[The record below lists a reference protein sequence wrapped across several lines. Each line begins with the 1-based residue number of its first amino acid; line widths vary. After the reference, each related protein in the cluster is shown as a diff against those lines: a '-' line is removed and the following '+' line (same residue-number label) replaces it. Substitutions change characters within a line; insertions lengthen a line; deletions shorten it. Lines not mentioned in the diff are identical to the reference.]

1 MGILPTLRSKYT
13 VFGVRV
19 NRVHPHKLP
28 TEQTTLRRNNKMK
41 FNKWT
46 VGLAAVGAV
55 SLASVA
61 RAEEHAVMTALA
73 NTTISGYVNTSV
85 QWNWGSPK
93 SAAPLY
99 AFAAGKNDGFNL
111 NVVKLTLEKPMD
123 ESDWAAGYKV
133 DLLYGPDA
141 VGWNP
146 SANGDA
152 TSDFAIKQAYVA
164 LRLPVAGNGIDLKIG
179 TFDTIIGYEVFDAGS
194 NPNFTRSYGYT
205 LEPTEHTGILASYK
219 VNDHISVSAGVAN
232 TLTAGI
238 NTRAFNASKGTP
250 APWRKTVMGAV
261 ALTAPDDWGFI
272 GGSTLYAGVVHG
284 FAGGTEDTSNY
295 YVGAAVKT
303 PVKGLTVGLAYD
315 HIDNAQAIFG
325 TGAGNEAVSTYGLY
339 TSYQATEKLSVHGR
353 AEWVDGNTIR
363 AAFGQTVE
371 GMALTG
377 TLQYD
382 LWANVLS
389 RLEVRWDRSFGKPDF
404 FAGFNSPDYVTVLAN
419 IIYKF

>member
-1 MGILPTLRSKYT
+1 
-13 VFGVRV
+13 
-19 NRVHPHKLP
+19 
-28 TEQTTLRRNNKMK
+28 MK

-61 RAEEHAVMTALA
+61 KAEEHAVMTALA
-73 NTTISGYVNTSV
+73 NTTISGYVSTSV
-85 QWNWGSPK
+85 HWNWGSPK
-93 SAAPLY
+93 SVAPVY
-99 AFAAGKNDGFNL
+99 AFSPGKNDGFNL
-111 NVVKLTLEKPMD
+111 NVVKLTIEKPMD

-194 NPNFTRSYGYT
+194 NPNYTRSYGYT
-205 LEPTEHTGILASYK
+205 IEPTEHTGILASYK
-219 VNDHISVSAGVAN
+219 ANDYVSLAAGIAN

-238 NTRAFNASKGTP
+238 NARAFNASNGNPT
-250 APWRKTVMGAV
+250 PWRKTLLGSV
-261 ALTAPDDWGFI
+261 ALTAPEDWGFI

-295 YVGAAVKT
+295 YIGAAVKT
-303 PVKGLTVGLAYD
+303 PVEGLTVGLAYD
-315 HIDNAQAIFG
+315 YVDKSQFAIPG
-325 TGAGNEAVSTYGLY
+325 NGGNESMATYGLY
-339 TSYQATEKLSVHGR
+339 TSFQATEKLSLHGR
-353 AEWVDGNTIR
+353 LEFVDLGHQGGVVDETLS
-363 AAFGQTVE
+363 GH
-371 GMALTG
+371 ALTA

-389 RLEVRWDRSFGKPDF
+389 RLEVRWDKSYGQPDA
-404 FAGFNSPDYVTVLAN
+404 FAGFNQSDYITLLAN

>member
-1 MGILPTLRSKYT
+1 
-13 VFGVRV
+13 
-19 NRVHPHKLP
+19 
-28 TEQTTLRRNNKMK
+28 MK

-93 SAAPLY
+93 SIAPAY
-99 AFAAGKNDGFNL
+99 AFSAGKNDGFNL
-111 NVVKLTLEKPMD
+111 NVVKLTLEKPLD

-133 DLLYGPDA
+133 DLLFGPDA

-146 SANGDA
+146 SPGAG
-152 TSDFAIKQAYVA
+152 TPDFSIKQAYVA
-164 LRLPVAGNGIDLKIG
+164 LRLPVGGNGIDLKIG

-205 LEPTEHTGILASYK
+205 IEPTQHTGILGTYK
-219 VNDHISVSAGVAN
+219 VNDYVSLAAGVAN

-238 NTRAFNASKGTP
+238 NARAVNASNGSP
-250 APWRKTVMGAV
+250 APWRKTLLGSV
-261 ALTAPDDWGFI
+261 ALTAPDDWGFL

-303 PVKGLTVGLAYD
+303 PVAGLTLGLAYD
-315 HIDNAQAIFG
+315 YVDKSQVLG
-325 TGAGNEAVSTYGLY
+325 GGNDAMATYGLY
-339 TSYQATEKLSVHGR
+339 TSYQASEKLSLHGR
-353 AEWVDGNTIR
+353 VEIIDSGHIGGVDET
-363 AAFGQTVE
+363 FS
-371 GMALTG
+371 GMAVTG

-389 RLEVRWDRSFGKPDF
+389 RLEVRWDRSYGQPEL
-404 FAGFNSPDYVTVLAN
+404 FAGGNDDNYVTLLAN